1 MKYFLLSFDDGTV
14 HDKKFVQLLNKYGV
28 PCTFNL
34 NSGLEDFVWD
44 FEGHPVVRQKLSR
57 TVEQYRCHE
66 IASHTLTHPR
76 LEQLPPPRL
85 RREVEEDCAALKSM
99 FGLEEIGFG
108 VPFTVCG
115 EREIRIIRKYVRYIR
130 LSEYAASFAL
140 PADPYHIPIHALYND
155 PDVREKIAAFAQNNL
170 PDSLFVLAGHSYE
183 LEFLNHWE
191 YMEELLQYI
200 KSFGFEMVTTME
212 FVNRCYPQK

>member
-66 IASHTLTHPR
+66 IASHNLTHPR